1 MEQEVEKGVMDD
13 ELGGNEE
20 NLEIGRR
27 RFRNGE
33 KKISKWIEEDF
44 EIGRSRF

>member
-1 MEQEVEKGVMDD
+1 MEPEVKEGVMDD

-20 NLEIGRR
+20 NFEIRRR

-33 KKISKWIEEDF
+33 KKISKWGEKDF
-44 EIGRSRF
+44 EIGR